1 MDDISSNSENKIYE
15 MNQNSENNFS
25 KTKSSVFF
33 TNMTIEES
41 KKENNNELNSSFN
54 SDSSAVKVK
63 KVDELLSYKDIKNF
77 DPEEFSIRRYN
88 KNNINAGKIFFK
100 YRYIKRKIEELSVKK
115 SVRMSTILNI
125 KNLEEL
131 THNHLADKRLSVP
144 YFNLT
149 LNNKN
154 EDMFND
160 KDDFR
165 TFNSKFLTIVE
176 KSIIHFNLK
185 KYDESAIPRKNN
197 RFRS

>member
-125 KNLEEL
+125 KNLEEI
-131 THNHLADKRLSVP
+131 HNHLADKRLSVP

-154 EDMFND
+154 
-160 KDDFR
+160 
-165 TFNSKFLTIVE
+165 LI
-176 KSIIHFNLK
+176 SI
-185 KYDESAIPRKNN
+185 
-197 RFRS
+197 